1 MMKGNKIMVVEDESI
16 IAEDIRMS
24 LINNGYVVPA
34 VVSAGEAAIAKATE
48 VKPDLILM
56 DIMIAGKMDGI
67 ETAGIIRSKAN
78 IPVIFLTAYSDD
90 RILERARITEPFGY
104 LIKPFKDRELYITIE
119 MALYKHRIQQEL
131 KESKEFYESI
141 LEGIITGVWVTDNS
155 DVIIYTNKG
164 MKTIIPALAA
174 GMKVLEAHEFFK
186 PYYLRAR
193 DSLQPFYYKSVPFVV
208 PGAPTKYYSGWL
220 TPRIENGKFNGMICT
235 IESVHTQT

>member
-34 VVSAGEAAIAKATE
+34 VVSTGEAAVEKVKEA
-48 VKPDLILM
+48 KPDLILM
-56 DIMIAGKMDGI
+56 DVMIAGKMDGI
-67 ETAGIIRSKAN
+67 ETASTIHSKIN
-78 IPVIFLTAYSDD
+78 VPVVFLTAYSDD
-90 RILERARITEPFGY
+90 KILERAKITEPFGY

-131 KESKEFYESI
+131 KESKEFYEDI
-141 LEGIITGVWVTDNS
+141 LQGIITGVWVTDIN
-155 DVIIYTNKG
+155 DIIIYTNNG
-164 MKTIIPALAA
+164 MKAIIPELKS
-174 GMKVLEAHEFFK
+174 GVKVLVAHEFFK
-186 PYYLRAR
+186 PYYSRAK
-193 DSLQPFYYKSVPFVV
+193 DSLQPFHYTSVPFVI

-220 TPRIENGKFNGMICT
+220 TPRIETGKFIGMICT